1 MSNLY
6 LVGTPIGNL
15 EDISLRALRTLREV
29 SLIAAEDTRVTQR
42 LLERYEIQT
51 KLVSFHEYS
60 TPERVEDLLQAL
72 ENDDIALVTDAGMPG
87 LSDPGFRLIR
97 ACIRAGIK
105 VVPIPGPSAAVTAL
119 VISGLPTEN
128 FLFLGFLSR
137 QKEARRKALTKIAK
151 LPFTLVIYEAP
162 HRVISLL
169 EDVWEILGNRQVV
182 IGRELT
188 KLYEETWR
196 GLVVE
201 AIEHFT
207 DGETRGEFTLVVA
220 GAANVPWDETAV
232 IEALEKERERGVSRK
247 DAAET
252 VAGLSGWR
260 KRDLYNL
267 SLTIDKD

>member
-169 EDVWEILGNRQVV
+169 EDVWEIL
-182 IGRELT
+182 
-188 KLYEETWR
+188 
-196 GLVVE
+196 
-201 AIEHFT
+201 
-207 DGETRGEFTLVVA
+207 
-220 GAANVPWDETAV
+220 
-232 IEALEKERERGVSRK
+232 
-247 DAAET
+247 
-252 VAGLSGWR
+252 
-260 KRDLYNL
+260 
-267 SLTIDKD
+267 